1 MIKFSKIIVG
11 FSLVLN
17 SFNAF
22 AELRGNYW
30 VVKSGDTLYGIARSV
45 FPKNAS
51 LQSKLRTEIIKL
63 NQKVFKQ
70 GAGSLYIGAELV
82 LPEFALSQQSLITTQ
97 PVKKVPVKRISNDPL
112 ANSNEWLVKS
122 GDTLYSIARTF
133 YPKSNRKQ
141 YKLRRDIV
149 DINPS
154 VFSGGANKM
163 EVGLF
168 LLLPDYLLEIG
179 KPTNGFYAT
188 PVEIEKIQV
197 EAAEKVNVGEVI
209 SKPVQVKITSDENIK
224 LTEAAQQV
232 ADKSEAE
239 VSDRVTDYQSDF
251 ISSQVSLSIGYS
263 LGGDAAVNVQGGS
276 DVTFGSGVH
285 LRVSYDR
292 LRKNKQGYRFSLG
305 YQLDKTTG
313 GGDSAEL
320 KQMYLQSMY
329 LYNTPASLLGVGLS
343 YHDNIALTTDISA
356 VVKVSDYEPAIGLV
370 MMYEY
375 KRLLG
380 KHIVGALYTKLE
392 SENSVSNVTKDMSR
406 VEVYYRWA
414 F

>member
-1 MIKFSKIIVG
+1 MFKFSKTIVCS
-11 FSLVLN
+11 FLVLN
-17 SFNAF
+17 SLNVF
-22 AELRGNYW
+22 AELRGDYW
-30 VVKSGDTLYGIARSV
+30 VVKSGDTLYAIARSV

-82 LPEFALSQQSLITTQ
+82 LPEFARSQQSLITAL
-97 PVKKVPVKRISNDPL
+97 PVKKVPVKTISNDPL

-141 YKLRRDIV
+141 YKLRKDIE

-163 EVGLF
+163 EVGIF
-168 LLLPDYLLEIG
+168 LLLPGYLLETRT
-179 KPTNGFYAT
+179 PANTSYTA
-188 PVEIEKIQV
+188 PVEVEEVQV
-197 EAAEKVNVGEVI
+197 GAVEKVNVREVV
-209 SKPVQVKITSDENIK
+209 SKPVQVTRDEDIELAEIT
-224 LTEAAQQV
+224 QQV
-232 ADKSEAE
+232 ADENETE
-239 VSDRVTDYQSDF
+239 VNDRVTRYQSDSL
-251 ISSQVSLSIGYS
+251 SSQVSLSAGYS
-263 LGGDAAVNVQGGS
+263 LGGDTAVNVQGGS

-285 LRVSYDR
+285 LRVSYDH
-292 LRKNKQGYRFSLG
+292 LRNNKQGYRVSLG
-305 YQLDKTTG
+305 YQLDKVTAS
-313 GGDSAEL
+313 GDSAEL
-320 KQMYLQSMY
+320 KQVYLQSMY
-329 LYNTPASLLGVGLS
+329 LYNTPASILGVGLS
-343 YHDNIALTTDISA
+343 YHDNIVLTTDISA
-356 VVKVSDYEPAIGLV
+356 VVQVSDYEPAIGLV

-375 KRLLG
+375 KRLFG

-392 SENSVSNVTKDMSR
+392 SENSVTNIAQDMSR
-406 VEVYYRWA
+406 VEVYYRWG